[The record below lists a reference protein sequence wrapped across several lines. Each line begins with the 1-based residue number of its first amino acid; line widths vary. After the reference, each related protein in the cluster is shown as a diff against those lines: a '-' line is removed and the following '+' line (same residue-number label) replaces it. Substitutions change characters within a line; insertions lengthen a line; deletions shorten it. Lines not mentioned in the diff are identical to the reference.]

1 MLQPKVHFSFI
12 CFYPPGKIAS
22 TKALVPR
29 NRKQMQIVAVLD
41 VELSARVVR
50 QQIRVERRR
59 DFLFMHFDVT
69 LFVSRYWRLTANR
82 TRRFLAFLVLFVLR
96 SSCGYSMSLLFRPNI
111 SPSIQLFRVF
121 AVWILSLE
129 LKRSLYGRAWFF
141 ICTVQLIKAGVGT
154 TSFFARITQPYQTD
168 NRPSEEQEMIKENRD
183 VKACLYIFVFNF
195 YYCWMVALQQ
205 MRRKP
210 GLNLS
215 QSSDVSKTYTK
226 WTICVI
232 MCKSVVL
239 RIYLISKCVSS

>member
-41 VELSARVVR
+41 VELSARVFR
-50 QQIRVERRR
+50 QQIRVETRR
-59 DFLFMHFDVT
+59 DSLFMHFDVT
-69 LFVSRYWRLTANR
+69 LFVSTRYWRLIANR

-154 TSFFARITQPYQTD
+154 TSFFAWITQPYQTD

-210 GLNLS
+210 G
-215 QSSDVSKTYTK
+215 QPQ
-226 WTICVI
+226 
-232 MCKSVVL
+232 
-239 RIYLISKCVSS
+239 